1 MKIKKLIKYIFLL
14 GPLTLASCSKGE
26 QIESNIYK
34 DLDARKMLFFNLENI
49 KRNEKDLLSN
59 YTNKITYNYKQGSEI
74 ESRTYRSESNIY
86 SNYLESSGITILS
99 DKATVSNYYKHAIKD
114 DYLYTYSFENGELE
128 TTKESIRG
136 NTTDTYDLVNS
147 TYLKYDFLKNV
158 QKSSIDLIES
168 FLLLPDSSF
177 RNLNFLDSSS
187 SSDSITFEDNSNR
200 YEYSLLRKSKSKI
213 NNENYELNLSV
224 ISKMYLSNNTL
235 FNYTINYNYSLSKVD
250 DSSDSSKNDINEISS
265 DNVEFSLEL
274 SGNSKFE
281 RKDASERDFYFINLV
296 ENNN

>member
-1 MKIKKLIKYIFLL
+1 MKIRKLIKYIFLL
-14 GPLTLASCSKGE
+14 GPLTLTSCSKGE

-59 YTNKITYNYKQGSEI
+59 YSNKITYNYKKGNESE
-74 ESRTYRSESNIY
+74 SKTYRSESNIY
-86 SNYLESSGITILS
+86 SNYLETTSITILS
-99 DKATVSNYYKHAIKD
+99 DKATINNYYKHAIRD
-114 DYLYTYSFENGELE
+114 EYLYTYTFENGELE
-128 TTKESIRG
+128 TTKESISG

-177 RNLNFLDSSS
+177 TNLNFLDSSS
-187 SSDSITFEDNSNR
+187 SNDSITFEDISNR

-235 FNYTINYNYSLSKVD
+235 YNYTINYNYSFKKAD
-250 DSSDSSKNDINEISS
+250 DSSESGKDGVNDISS
-265 DNVEFSLEL
+265 DNIEFSLEL

-281 RKDASERDFYFINLV
+281 RKDASERDFQFINLV